1 MQVCSMSDVVQW
13 SRGRLEQ
20 EGISLSEQTIFFF
33 YYCSDGNNNKCC
45 MTHLR
50 NKFKVLNKEIKHM

>member
-33 YYCSDGNNNKCC
+33 YCSDGNNNKCC